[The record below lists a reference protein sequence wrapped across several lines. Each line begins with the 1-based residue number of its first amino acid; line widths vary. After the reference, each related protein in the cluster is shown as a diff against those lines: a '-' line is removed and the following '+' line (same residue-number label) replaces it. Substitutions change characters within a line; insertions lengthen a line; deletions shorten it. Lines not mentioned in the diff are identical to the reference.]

1 MDKYDEIL
9 NYFQNTD
16 LESTDTKQWCFKY
29 LNNLFQNEYQSS
41 EVQNLVILILN
52 LFFIDVPDHF
62 HVKGKSRKELDNE
75 SSTQF
80 LRILNS
86 EIKEN

>member
-9 NYFQNTD
+9 NIFQNTGFD
-16 LESTDTKQWCFKY
+16 SINTKQWCFRY
-29 LNNLFQNEYQSS
+29 LNNLFKNDYQSS

-52 LFFIDVPDHF
+52 LFFVDVPDHY
-62 HVKGKSRKELDNE
+62 HIKGKSRKELDDE

-86 EIKEN
+86 ELKG